1 MKRDLQI
8 NYGVLDD
15 IIGELRTYKRALEK
29 MDDSLNKVSTFVQTN
44 EGKSVEAW
52 DQNISSSKEK
62 IANYE
67 TQINDLLSLFENYV
81 TDTTRYISPI
91 SRNTMMRV
99 DRNDIW
105 ANLKQIEGGITNNLF
120 KALNKSYQQPA
131 SFFGMFDDPTDAEKE
146 ASEINRRHMER
157 IQTSIEATRKKL
169 ERNMDE
175 LWDLYHSKV
184 KRFENADDEYNNL
197 AGNVKRKYTNFF
209 EGVMDVVSSV
219 NKAVDD
225 FEKGIVNSIAGMVTG
240 LLTVVKDAGVVAVS
254 GVVPDPVEPS
264 WLKESADETVDA
276 YTRAAIQFLQDP
288 MRAVE
293 STAQA
298 FTDTVESE
306 GVMYVTGAALPALIP
321 SAWAVKG
328 ASGVAK
334 LGAGAARRAPKLL
347 DSKPFS
353 GNYYREKVDAAKAGM
368 VKVTEK
374 FTFGKDYALSTDG
387 ATFILRDKDVESH
400 VNPQMVNV
408 KNGRG
413 ERIETKGAG
422 KESKIDIGK
431 ADINALRKKWNVP
444 ETETVAVGKT
454 DVKGLEDSNFEGGSP
469 KVRKEAGLPD
479 LDEVMPDRN
488 IKAPGS
494 NPLFTRH
501 AEEGVLNEF
510 DSAVINAGIKPE
522 DVTGT
527 LKLHQSNP
535 SGVCRKCYQGL
546 ANDKVPPGVLKQLSL
561 KYPNLKIIVTSEI
574 DESIKVTGRLNLM
587 IKNGNYID

>member
-175 LWDLYHSKV
+175 LWDLYNSKV
-184 KRFENADDEYNNL
+184 KKFENADDEYNNL

-264 WLKESADETVDA
+264 WLKDSADETVDA

-298 FTDTVESE
+298 FTDTVEQE
-306 GVMYVTGAALPALIP
+306 GVMYFTGATIPALIP
-321 SAWAVKG
+321 GSMAVKG

-353 GNYYREKVDAAKAGM
+353 GNYYRKKVDAAKAGM
-368 VKVTEK
+368 AKVREK
-374 FTFGKDYALSTDG
+374 FTFGKDYALSTGG
-387 ATFILRDKDVESH
+387 ANFILRDKEFEDKASTQMFNMKDARVQSGSTGKLNSTKDIYKVSPRDIQQALEGYEQTHKFAAHFRGFEVKAQRSLSH
-400 VNPQMVNV
+400 MSDKQLIYSF
-408 KNGRG
+408 K
-413 ERIETKGAG
+413 KGY
-422 KESKIDIGK
+422 
-431 ADINALRKKWNVP
+431 
-444 ETETVAVGKT
+444 
-454 DVKGLEDSNFEGGSP
+454 SP
-469 KVRKEAGLPD
+469 KDGANDTIVLHHHEQKVEGPIIEMPSRYHDLGNKRQHPFGNSGGVGSGEGRLEFNKWRKEYW
-479 LDEVMPDRN
+479 
-488 IKAPGS
+488 KA
-494 NPLFTRH
+494 RY
-501 AEEGVLNEF
+501 ANE
-510 DSAVINAGIKPE
+510 
-522 DVTGT
+522 
-527 LKLHQSNP
+527 
-535 SGVCRKCYQGL
+535 
-546 ANDKVPPGVLKQLSL
+546 
-561 KYPNLKIIVTSEI
+561 
-574 DESIKVTGRLNLM
+574 M
-587 IKNGNYID
+587 IKRGLIE

>member
-15 IIGELRTYKRALEK
+15 IIGELRKYKSALGK
-29 MDDSLNKVSTFVQTN
+29 MDDSLDKVSTFVQTN

-52 DQNISSSKEK
+52 DQNINTSKEK

-175 LWDLYHSKV
+175 LWDLYNSKV
-184 KRFENADDEYNNL
+184 KKFENADDEYNNL

-276 YTRAAIQFLQDP
+276 YTQAAIQFLQDP

-293 STAQA
+293 STAQS
-298 FTDTVESE
+298 FTDNVEQE
-306 GVMYVTGAALPALIP
+306 GVMYVTGATIPALIP
-321 SAWAVKG
+321 SSMAVKG
-328 ASGVAK
+328 VSGVAK

-353 GNYYREKVDAAKAGM
+353 GNYYLEKVDAAKAGM
-368 VKVTEK
+368 AKVKMPVFYREQ
-374 FTFGKDYALSTDG
+374 LSTGDSTIPTAG
-387 ATFILRDKDVESH
+387 MRWKPLGDIR
-400 VNPQMVNV
+400 PQMFAV
-408 KNGRG
+408 KNGGGGKIEAKGTGNTVNDYLDDIIVNGDVDAVKMNKLKNEIQNNTFNVDELSEIRKRMSELGISKEYDEALIKIDFGKYLRELIG
-413 ERIETKGAG
+413 EPPSAMIDPHAHHILFKKGLGQKQQELVQEGQEILKKYGIEPVIG
-422 KESKIDIGK
+422 KENLVWAPNRIAGQHGIERLQHIVNKLKEVDSFGGNREKI
-431 ADINALRKKWNVP
+431 V
-444 ETETVAVGKT
+444 E
-454 DVKGLEDSNFEGGSP
+454 
-469 KVRKEAGLPD
+469 
-479 LDEVMPDRN
+479 M
-488 IKAPGS
+488 
-494 NPLFTRH
+494 
-501 AEEGVLNEF
+501 
-510 DSAVINAGIKPE
+510 
-522 DVTGT
+522 
-527 LKLHQSNP
+527 LKLL
-535 SGVCRKCYQGL
+535 GEE
-546 ANDKVPPGVLKQLSL
+546 AA
-561 KYPNLKIIVTSEI
+561 
-574 DESIKVTGRLNLM
+574 LM
-587 IKNGNYID
+587 K